1 MKVWIIFAWLR
12 IRTSGEILW
21 TQWWTIGF
29 QWRRRISRKAE
40 RLLVYV
46 LVRWPISEKSD
57 TISFERREIQ
67 LTL

>member
-40 RLLVYV
+40 RLL
-46 LVRWPISEKSD
+46 
-57 TISFERREIQ
+57 
-67 LTL
+67 